1 MILPDSLQKKAETK
15 SVPLFFVEIKPDFRG
30 MNRTSGVRF
39 SRFAWLFL
47 MGFTLMVFAGCDWEV
62 VVRGCTD
69 AAALNFEVSA
79 TEDDGSCVYVGQA
92 VFWYSSDVSSELL
105 FYKSETLRLFIDNE
119 LNVEWSA
126 ADYWLNAPGCGE
138 SASLTV
144 EKSLE
149 AGEAATATYRVED
162 NFGDIL
168 WEGIVAFNEGSC
180 SAIELTL

>member
-1 MILPDSLQKKAETK
+1 
-15 SVPLFFVEIKPDFRG
+15 
-30 MNRTSGVRF
+30 MNRTSVARF
-39 SRFAWLFL
+39 SWLVWFFV
-47 MGFTLMVFAGCDWEV
+47 MGLILMVWVGCDWEV
-62 VVRGCTD
+62 VVPGCTD

-105 FYKSETLRLFIDNE
+105 FYKSEVLRLFIDNE

-138 SASLTV
+138 SASVTV
-144 EKSLE
+144 EKSLA